1 MQVFDEGD
9 SETTANTDQSMPES
23 SIGDAARKK
32 RKTVVKPTSVDD
44 CKKVAM
50 DAMNKALKKMD
61 ENDSFQVFGDF
72 IASELRKIPDK
83 TNADRIQRKMQRV
96 LLDCMDELD
105 ECNITRN
112 VIMWLKNCGRS

>member
-1 MQVFDEGD
+1 
-9 SETTANTDQSMPES
+9 MPES
-23 SIGDAARKK
+23 SISVDTRKK
-32 RKTVVKPTSVDD
+32 RKSEVKATPVDD

-61 ENDSFQVFGDF
+61 ESDSFQVFGDF

-83 TNADRIQRKMQRV
+83 ANAVRIQRKMQRV
-96 LLDCMDELD
+96 LLDAMDELD
-105 ECNITRN
+105 DSNTTRN